1 MDKRAPMDDHQL
13 ALTVREHLGVAT
25 NAEAYDA
32 LLSVCETARKREEEA
47 AQPEPVNQ

>member
-13 ALTVREHLGVAT
+13 ALTVREHLGCAT

-32 LLSVCETARKREEEA
+32 LLAVCETARKRDEPE
-47 AQPEPVNQ
+47 QPEQPAQ